1 MQVRI
6 QSLSQAIDP
15 QVNSAK
21 AMSTKR
27 KENREVVRDLM
38 WQRPSQFWPDTPTK
52 AWSWHRPSAEAIPR
66 SSEVFT
72 ITFIPISMS

>member
-38 WQRPSQFWPDTPTK
+38 WQRPS
-52 AWSWHRPSAEAIPR
+52 
-66 SSEVFT
+66 
-72 ITFIPISMS
+72 